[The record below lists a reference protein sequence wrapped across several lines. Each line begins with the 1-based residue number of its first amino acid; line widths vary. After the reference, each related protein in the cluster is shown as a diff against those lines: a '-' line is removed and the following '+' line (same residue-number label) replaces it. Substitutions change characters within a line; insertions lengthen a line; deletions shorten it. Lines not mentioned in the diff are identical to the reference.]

1 MFSEE
6 AEGNEIQ
13 STDEV
18 LAFRSDLY
26 FVKVKRQE
34 QLRADAMS
42 KGGIMKKLLGC
53 SNILFLF
60 WVQVLLVC
68 LLQDIRLTEHS
79 WSMALLYVAP
89 L

>member
-13 STDEV
+13 SIDEV

-42 KGGIMKKLLGC
+42 KGGIMKNPIDG
-53 SNILFLF
+53 SSFLYKGEG
-60 WVQVLLVC
+60 LSLC
-68 LLQDIRLTEHS
+68 
-79 WSMALLYVAP
+79 
-89 L
+89 